1 MGHWRRGH
9 RSITLTPL
17 SRTRAPS
24 GRLLA
29 MSLLTDLD
37 AISTDH
43 RDCADLEAGIDG
55 AVVWMAR
62 DC

>member
-1 MGHWRRGH
+1 
-9 RSITLTPL
+9 
-17 SRTRAPS
+17 
-24 GRLLA
+24 